1 MGSWMWRKML
11 KLRGVAKSF
20 YMKELGN
27 GRHTSFW
34 FDKWSEKGV
43 LSDLLGERGII
54 DLGVAKN
61 ATVEEALLVTS
72 RRRSHRRGLLNDL
85 EKELSTVASNLNAVN
100 EDISLCKGKSRYRQ
114 KFMTSETWELLR
126 VSKPQCTWARG
137 IWFPQATPKFAFI
150 SWLAVLNRLS
160 TLDRVAV
167 WSQGVDTTCLLCQSA
182 TESRSHLFFECSYS
196 GQVWEKMVKGILGNE
211 FTNDWVGIV
220 GLISDATRE
229 KKSLFCIRY
238 ALQAVLYA
246 VWCERNKVK
255 HGGKLMP
262 LPILQKLVDKG
273 IRNNISVL
281 RMRGVRDME
290 LLMQFWFQTRL

>member
-1 MGSWMWRKML
+1 MKISVSGRGSQDI
-11 KLRGVAKSF
+11 G
-20 YMKELGN
+20 
-27 GRHTSFW
+27 
-34 FDKWSEKGV
+34 EKF
-43 LSDLLGERGII
+43 
-54 DLGVAKN
+54 K
-61 ATVEEALLVTS
+61 
-72 RRRSHRRGLLNDL
+72 
-85 EKELSTVASNLNAVN
+85 
-100 EDISLCKGKSRYRQ
+100 
-114 KFMTSETWELLR
+114 TSETWELLR
-126 VSKPQCTWARG
+126 VSKPQCAWGRG
-137 IWFPQATPKFAFI
+137 IWFPQAAPKFAFI

-238 ALQAVLYA
+238 ALQAVLHA
-246 VWCERNKVK
+246 VWRERNKVK

-273 IRNNISVL
+273 IRNKISVL